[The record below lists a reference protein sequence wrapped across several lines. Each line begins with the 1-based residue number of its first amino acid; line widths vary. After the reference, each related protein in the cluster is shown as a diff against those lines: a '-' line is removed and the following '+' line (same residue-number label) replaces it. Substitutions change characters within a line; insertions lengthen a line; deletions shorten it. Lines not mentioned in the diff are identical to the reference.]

1 MDLILQCVDDHW
13 QIVETCSL
21 IESCE
26 YILDEGEGMGVLT
39 GWMQVRWIHILGLRS
54 VRRGRLCV
62 DGLVGLGDARCAP
75 FDY

>member
-1 MDLILQCVDDHW
+1 
-13 QIVETCSL
+13 
-21 IESCE
+21 
-26 YILDEGEGMGVLT
+26 MGVLT